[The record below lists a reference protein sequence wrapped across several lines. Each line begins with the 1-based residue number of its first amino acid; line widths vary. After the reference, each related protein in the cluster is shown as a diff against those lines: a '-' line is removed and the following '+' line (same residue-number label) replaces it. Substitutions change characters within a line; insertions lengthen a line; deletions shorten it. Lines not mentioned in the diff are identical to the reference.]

1 MYGLDWYDPVSYT
14 HLDVYKRQETN
25 YWDWRADHFVVSP
38 NKVYCG
44 GVDGW
49 GGLGVP
55 QWLSLIHISSDS
67 LWQCI
72 AQLNLLDLEI

>member
-1 MYGLDWYDPVSYT
+1 MIQRSSWM
-14 HLDVYKRQETN
+14 ETN
-25 YWDWRADHFVVSP
+25 YWDWRADHFVASP

-55 QWLSLIHISSDS
+55 QWFGDEFYANDGDFYRLKAVVGSISCDGMIQRPLSV
-67 LWQCI
+67 
-72 AQLNLLDLEI
+72 

>member
-1 MYGLDWYDPVSYT
+1 MIQRSSWM
-14 HLDVYKRQETN
+14 ETN

-44 GVDGW
+44 GVEGW

-55 QWLSLIHISSDS
+55 QWFGDEFYKNDGDFYRLKAVVGSISCDGMIQRPLSV
-67 LWQCI
+67 
-72 AQLNLLDLEI
+72 